1 MATVFA
7 VPRNVRAA
15 VPGGP
20 PAAQAT
26 IAPHVHAQLVATC
39 CGDEAI
45 AVEIAAALTPEQRT
59 GMSALPDPLPLVPGI
74 RSAVSA
80 ALRASDLRVLLI
92 AAICVDDRVDVLLEA
107 CGMDMDQLVDSA
119 AGAVLTLVAGRFWFA
134 DPRARILAHESA
146 DLGARTEA
154 HRILEQVYVTRGE
167 EERALWHR
175 ALSHMQGD
183 GALTRPLLRIAD
195 RALDAGQAERAYAI
209 AREAASHA
217 DAADVDAARVAAGCA
232 ALSGGWLDDA
242 VAWLTPVMAGP
253 RPDAR
258 AARALS
264 IATML
269 RYGASPSVIE
279 DDQDAADRDLLAGH
293 WASIDVSLDVEDEPV
308 RAPLRAALRTALRG
322 DVPEGLSILA
332 VAAAPLPV
340 NADPGALGVAHGPLL
355 RAHREVLAALLRTWN
370 GELGEARAALQRAAS
385 AVPLALP
392 FGGLAIRLARRLEL
406 ACDGRA
412 GELSAVLEAV
422 SPLPRM
428 QARSMERA
436 IAAYLSGRSD
446 EASVHLRIWAE
457 RTPQG
462 IEVGL
467 PGLDEVGPLDV
478 PVQVQPPE
486 AARAGALRRQIRSMG
501 AGATGFPLD
510 EIADEA
516 VQIRSPF
523 ERGRIEAMLGVVGMT
538 RGDAAAAARHLRTSI
553 GLLADAGADAWRC
566 AAEARLAK
574 LGEQPII
581 DVRTPTTP
589 IPVCTTDPLGVCRSA
604 WQPMLTGRELE
615 IAMLI
620 AEGASNRDIAERL
633 HLSVRTIE
641 VHAGRIFRKFEV
653 RTRGELTALAHRTN
667 QHV

>member
-1 MATVFA
+1 MVTA
-7 VPRNVRAA
+7 
-15 VPGGP
+15 GP
-20 PAAQAT
+20 PASHPT

-39 CGDEAI
+39 CGDED
-45 AVEIAAALTPEQRT
+45 IAAEVADALAPEQRT
-59 GMSALPDPLPLVPGI
+59 GLSALPDPLPLVPGI
-74 RSAVSA
+74 RSVIAA
-80 ALRASDLRVLLI
+80 ALPASDLRVLLI
-92 AAICVDDRVDVLLEA
+92 AAVCVDDRVDVLLEA
-107 CGMDMDQLVDSA
+107 GGIDMDQLVHSA
-119 AGAVLTLVAGRFWFA
+119 AGAALTLVAGRFWFA
-134 DPRARILAHESA
+134 DPRVRIYAHESS

-154 HRILEQVYVTRGE
+154 HRALEEVYVARGE

-175 ALSHMQGD
+175 ALSQMQGD
-183 GALTRPLLRIAD
+183 GTLTRPLLRIAN
-195 RALDAGQAERAYAI
+195 RALDAGQAERAYSI

-217 DAADVDAARVAAGCA
+217 DAADVDEARVTAGCA

-242 VAWLTPVMAGP
+242 VAWLTPVMAGAC
-253 RPDAR
+253 PDAR

-264 IATML
+264 IATTL
-269 RYGASPSVIE
+269 RYGTAPSLAD
-279 DDQDAADRDLLAGH
+279 DDQEAADRDLLAGH
-293 WASIDVSLDVEDEPV
+293 WARIDISVLEHDDPV
-308 RAPLRAALRTALRG
+308 HAPLRAALRAALRG
-322 DVPEGLSILA
+322 DVSGGLRILA
-332 VAAAPLPV
+332 VATTPQPV
-340 NADPGALGVAHGPLL
+340 NEDPGALGVAHGPLL

-406 ACDGRA
+406 ACDGRT

-428 QARSMERA
+428 QARSVERA

-457 RTPQG
+457 RAPQG
-462 IEVGL
+462 FEVGL

-486 AARAGALRRQIRSMG
+486 AAHAGALRRQIRSTG
-501 AGATGFPLD
+501 AGATGLQLE

-516 VQIRSPF
+516 IQIRSPF
-523 ERGRIEAMLGVVGMT
+523 ERGRIEAMLGIVGMT
-538 RGDAAAAARHLRTSI
+538 RGDSAAAARHLRTAI
-553 GLLADAGADAWRC
+553 GMLADAGADAWRC
-566 AAEARLAK
+566 AAEARLSK

-581 DVRTPTTP
+581 DVHTPTTP
-589 IPVCTTDPLGVCRSA
+589 IPVCTADPLGVCRSA

-620 AEGASNRDIAERL
+620 AEGTSNRDIAERL
-633 HLSVRTIE
+633 HLSVRTVE